1 MYKCYYIAIRH
12 KESNWAKFLKQDLEG
27 AVCAPAHLFHRV
39 GNQLNCW
46 VSWTAFCARFFIM
59 KLNMPQKLF
68 SSLFMLLKSCHI
80 HFALHCSVVHVA
92 HVFNFWWLKLNL
104 GQCCEDQY
112 YASHSIF
119 WCFVK
124 LNRVEDTN
132 KICFKPFWIYHWLIV
147 PVNHL
152 TPMSDQERISP
163 YNINTISSKQVMRIK
178 NINLESPNQSGN
190 Y

>member
-1 MYKCYYIAIRH
+1 MLVWVLGVKGLR
-12 KESNWAKFLKQDLEG
+12 SEG
-27 AVCAPAHLFHRV
+27 AVCSPAHLFHRV
-39 GNQLNCW
+39 GNQPNQW

-59 KLNMPQKLF
+59 KLNIPQKWFL
-68 SSLFMLLKSCHI
+68 SLFMLLKSCHI
-80 HFALHCSVVHVA
+80 HFALHHSVVRVA

-152 TPMSDQERISP
+152 TPRVIKREFLP
-163 YNINTISSKQVMRIK
+163 TISWLQYQANK
-178 NINLESPNQSGN
+178 
-190 Y
+190 